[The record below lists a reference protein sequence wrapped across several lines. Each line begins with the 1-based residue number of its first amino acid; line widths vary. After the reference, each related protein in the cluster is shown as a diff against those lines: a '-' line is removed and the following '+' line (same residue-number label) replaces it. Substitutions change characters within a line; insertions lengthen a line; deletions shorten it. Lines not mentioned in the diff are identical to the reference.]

1 MTRDAMQFL
10 ATWMFIPIVIIAII
24 CSGVDMS
31 DTIKTTL
38 THFQTFL
45 LIIQIIYAIFLIK
58 DKHGRI

>member
-10 ATWMFIPIVIIAII
+10 ATWMFIPIIIISMI
-24 CSGVDMS
+24 CIGVDMS

-38 THFQTFL
+38 KHFQTFL
-45 LIIQIIYAIFLIK
+45 LIIQIIYTIVLIK